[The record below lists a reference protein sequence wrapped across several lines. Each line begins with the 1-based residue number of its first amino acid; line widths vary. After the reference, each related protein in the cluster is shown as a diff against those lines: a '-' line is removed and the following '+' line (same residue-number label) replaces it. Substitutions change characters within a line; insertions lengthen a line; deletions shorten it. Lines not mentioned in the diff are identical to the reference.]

1 MEFTV
6 KFEQP
11 KRKELKAGK
20 FRTIEEA
27 GKFKTDLL
35 MKGLAKID
43 PSFWETL
50 STK

>member
-20 FRTIEEA
+20 FATVEEA
-27 GKFKTDLL
+27 AKFKNDLL

-43 PSFWETL
+43 PSFWEKLRTR
-50 STK
+50 